1 VGFLFK
7 AADTFFAL
15 RFLRLLTMPWT
26 KTGAF
31 QNGIIDKDG
40 RVIKKP
46 ETPKE
51 KEVYNLFHKLVFNIK
66 RLLNK
71 LPFGKSTIASYAAGL
86 YLIKEHTGMSELL
99 IGELLEEAFGYNP
112 TTNIDLNETIED
124 CQIQSGNYILN
135 ENLFFANGDMLAP
148 MGNATLTINE
158 SSTNMIGTIFNIP
171 IYKAKDNKTDQFVLV
186 TTNNIT
192 KI

>member
-1 VGFLFK
+1 MGFLFK

-26 KTGAF
+26 KTGAYKE
-31 QNGIIDKDG
+31 GIIDKDG
-40 RVIKKP
+40 KVIKKP
-46 ETPKE
+46 DTPKE

-86 YLIKEHTGMSELL
+86 FLIKEHTGMSERLL
-99 IGELLEEAFGYNP
+99 AELLEESFGYNP
-112 TTNIDLNETIED
+112 LHDIDLNEAVED
-124 CQIQSGNYILN
+124 GPIQSGNYILN
-135 ENLFFANGDMLAP
+135 ENLFFVNGDMLNP
-148 MGNATLTINE
+148 TGDVTLTINE
-158 SSTNMIGTIFNIP
+158 SSTEKIGSIFNIP
-171 IYKAKDNKTDQFVLV
+171 IYKAKDNKTNQFILV
-186 TTNNIT
+186 TDKNIT